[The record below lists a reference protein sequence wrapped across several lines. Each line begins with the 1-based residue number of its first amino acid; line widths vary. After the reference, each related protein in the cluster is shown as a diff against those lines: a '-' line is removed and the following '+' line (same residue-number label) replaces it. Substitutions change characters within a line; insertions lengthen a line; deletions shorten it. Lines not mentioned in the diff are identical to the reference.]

1 MLTFKK
7 LEYAD
12 FQSVSEYFR
21 KDNVKF
27 KVNKMDIICDHAF
40 GTTFIWRWYYNTSY
54 AVVGNT
60 IVLKI
65 STGGTDMFSVPIG
78 GDDVADALI
87 AVKDHAHSEGI
98 PLYFCF
104 VPEDYLP
111 LFRET
116 YDIVFESE
124 EEDWFD
130 YVYDI
135 EFLRNYPGR
144 AYHTQKNHL
153 NKYKKANPDGAYFK
167 ITCDNAQALKD
178 YAKLWHFRY
187 SDNSDMAVAE
197 ELAIYDMLDNWCDNP
212 HLVGGYITDSNGI
225 CGFTIGEI
233 INDTVYV
240 HIEKAEHNTSGAYQF
255 LSSEFLKSISDIN
268 VKWVNREEDMGIA
281 GLRKSKMSLRPAK
294 MLKKYT
300 LYCC

>member
-7 LEYAD
+7 LEYND
-12 FQSVSEYFR
+12 HHIVSEYFR
-21 KDNVKF
+21 KDNEKF
-27 KVNKMDIICDHAF
+27 KANNMDIICDHVF
-40 GTTFIWRWYYNTSY
+40 GTTFLWRGYYETCY
-54 AVVGNT
+54 AVINDTV
-60 IVLKI
+60 VLKI
-65 STGGTDMFSVPIG
+65 STAGTDMFSVPIG
-78 GDDVADALI
+78 GEGVADALI
-87 AVKDHAHSEGI
+87 AIKEYAHSKGI

-111 LFRET
+111 LFREN

-135 EFLRNYPGR
+135 ELLRNFPGR

-153 NKYKKANPDGAYFK
+153 NKYKKSYPDGAYYN
-167 ITCDNAQALKD
+167 INCDNAKMLKE

-197 ELAIYDMLDNWCDNP
+197 ELAIYDTLDNWCDNS
-212 HLVGGYITDSNGI
+212 HLVGGYITDSNSI
-225 CGFTIGEI
+225 AGFTIGEI
-233 INDTVYV
+233 IDDTVYV

-255 LSSEFLKSISDIN
+255 LSSEFLKSISDTG
-268 VKWVNREEDMGIA
+268 VRFVNREEDMGIA
-281 GLRKSKMSLRPAK
+281 GIRKSKMSLRPAK
-294 MLKKYT
+294 LLKKYT